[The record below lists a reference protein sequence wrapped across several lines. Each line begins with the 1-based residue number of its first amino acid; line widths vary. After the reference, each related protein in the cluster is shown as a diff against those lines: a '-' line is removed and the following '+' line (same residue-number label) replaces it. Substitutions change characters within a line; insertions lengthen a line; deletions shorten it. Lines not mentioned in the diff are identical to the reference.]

1 MNSYYIDRYI
11 KSGYELNG
19 RVEDSWKKDISFIEI
34 LVMCGRESSVVT
46 WKSLSSTCKC
56 RRRQVFASSS

>member
-34 LVMCGRESSVVT
+34 LVIVWERIVGGDMEIIVIY
-46 WKSLSSTCKC
+46 L
-56 RRRQVFASSS
+56 QASQTSGLA